1 MIVEFIKGELFD
13 IDNTYPTYDMI
24 KEEYIRP
31 DIWIDWIGNTF
42 TVFQVNTEPNEPTVL
57 ECKDKMINEI

>member
-1 MIVEFIKGELFD
+1 MIELYSEFIK
-13 IDNTYPTYDMI
+13 
-24 KEEYIRP
+24 P

-42 TVFQVNTEPNEPTVL
+42 TVFQVDTIPNEPNAL